1 MSKPLTKTELERTAD
16 IARAAAGIYEMAF
29 QHAKVDY
36 LAPRKG
42 TLMHHLWMSKKLTLQ
57 QQRAW
62 AHFTTDLWEANGHS
76 GPIVGS
82 YGESTGSRNGGDFK
96 VPRAFVNHQ
105 YRRVEKLFMDLTKP
119 EQVLLRDLMADE
131 VRVNSVLELEQIGFY
146 RSGYRNADQARS
158 NGVAHI
164 HCLLARIAAFYGVS

>member
-62 AHFTTDLWEANGHS
+62 AHFTSDLHEAHGRS
-76 GPIVGS
+76 GPIVGG
-82 YGESTGSRNGGDFK
+82 YGESTGSRNGGDFR
-96 VPRAFVNHQ
+96 VPRAFVNPQ
-105 YRRVEKLFMDLTKP
+105 YRRVEKLFMDLAKP
-119 EQVLLRDLMADE
+119 EQILLRDLMADE
-131 VRVNSVLELEQIGFY
+131 VRANGILGLEQIGFH
-146 RSGYRNADQARS
+146 RNGYKNQDQARAA
-158 NGVAHI
+158 GVANI